1 MNNLLGIDYGERYIG
16 LAIKKD
22 NVPIPYAHKIVDIK
36 EHDIIKEIVN
46 IVTDEKITTIVIGYP
61 IGLMNNKSRM
71 SDLVDKFIDNTLT
84 KYFDLPIVK
93 IDERLTSKILN
104 NDSSKRNDDLSAVK
118 LLAVTSPLTFTESPK
133 SIVSPPVTDS
143 KASALTVPL
152 AVIFPATT
160 T

>member
-22 NVPIPYAHKIVDIK
+22 HVPIPYAHKIIDIK
-36 EHDIIKEIVN
+36 KHELIKEIN
-46 IVTDEKITTIVIGYP
+46 KIVTVENITTIVIGYP
-61 IGLMNNKSRM
+61 IGLMNKKSRM
-71 SDLVDKFIDNTLT
+71 SDLVDEFIDKKLK

-118 LLAVTSPLTFTESPK
+118 LLETYSQNA
-133 SIVSPPVTDS
+133 
-143 KASALTVPL
+143 
-152 AVIFPATT
+152 
-160 T
+160 

>member
-22 NVPIPYAHKIVDIK
+22 NTPIPYAHKVIDIK
-36 EHDIIKEIVN
+36 EHDLIKEIVN

-104 NDSSKRNDDLSAVK
+104 KDSSKRNDDLSAVK
-118 LLAVTSPLTFTESPK
+118 LLETYSQNA
-133 SIVSPPVTDS
+133 
-143 KASALTVPL
+143 
-152 AVIFPATT
+152 
-160 T
+160 

>member
-22 NVPIPYAHKIVDIK
+22 NAPIPYAHKVVDIK

-71 SDLVDKFIDNTLT
+71 SDLVEIFISVPLIEILRVVPVHLVEIFSSGTVVHVSS
-84 KYFDLPIVK
+84 IVK
-93 IDERLTSKILN
+93 EL
-104 NDSSKRNDDLSAVK
+104 V
-118 LLAVTSPLTFTESPK
+118 
-133 SIVSPPVTDS
+133 
-143 KASALTVPL
+143 
-152 AVIFPATT
+152 
-160 T
+160 

>member
-1 MNNLLGIDYGERYIG
+1 MCIRDS
-16 LAIKKD
+16 
-22 NVPIPYAHKIVDIK
+22 
-36 EHDIIKEIVN
+36 

-118 LLAVTSPLTFTESPK
+118 LLETYSQNA
-133 SIVSPPVTDS
+133 
-143 KASALTVPL
+143 
-152 AVIFPATT
+152 
-160 T
+160 

>member
-61 IGLMNNKSRM
+61 IGLMNNQSRM

-118 LLAVTSPLTFTESPK
+118 LLETYSQNA
-133 SIVSPPVTDS
+133 
-143 KASALTVPL
+143 
-152 AVIFPATT
+152 
-160 T
+160 

>member
-71 SDLVDKFIDNTLT
+71 SDLVDKFKAINHV
-84 KYFDLPIVK
+84 YVFDGKIVRWGFYGQDV
-93 IDERLTSKILN
+93 IDE
-104 NDSSKRNDDLSAVK
+104 A
-118 LLAVTSPLTFTESPK
+118 
-133 SIVSPPVTDS
+133 
-143 KASALTVPL
+143 
-152 AVIFPATT
+152 PATEEET
-160 T
+160 EE